1 MKLQFL
7 GATKTVTG
15 SKYLIESNNK
25 KILVDCGLFQG
36 HKELRLRNWA
46 SLPLAANTIDYVLLT
61 HAHIDHSGYLPLLVK
76 QGFKGKIIA
85 THATHSL
92 CRILLPDSGYLQ
104 EEEARYANKRKY
116 SKHAPALPLYTKLDA
131 EISLRLFSPIDFD
144 EPFVMDEHLKAFFYP
159 AGHILGAASIR
170 IEDDTT
176 SIQFSGDLGR
186 KKDPILYSPAKPH
199 NLDYLVIEST
209 YGDEL
214 HEQDSSSQTLQN
226 IINQTVQ
233 NGGSI
238 LIPAFAVGRTQ
249 HILYQLYQLKQQG
262 LIADIPVFI
271 DSPMATNVTKLF
283 YRYHK
288 LHQLSD
294 KEAQAVCQTAEYV
307 RDVAESKKIG
317 RLNFPRIIISASG
330 MATGGRVLHHLRHL
344 APDHRNSIV
353 FSGFQAPGTRG
364 DKILSGLDEVKL
376 LGQMIKIKARVFNL
390 ENTSAHADYSET
402 LDWLSELTSLKKI
415 FITHGELTAAL
426 ALQKTLEKE
435 KQFNCVIPNYLE
447 KFEL

>member
-15 SKYLIESNNK
+15 SKYLIQSKNK
-25 KILVDCGLFQG
+25 TILVDCGLFQG

-46 SLPLAANTIDYVLLT
+46 PLPFEAKMIDYVLLT

-76 QGFKGKIIA
+76 QGFKGKIIS

-92 CRILLPDSGYLQ
+92 CSILLPDSGYLQ
-104 EEEARYANKRKY
+104 EEEARYANKKKY
-116 SKHAPALPLYTKLDA
+116 SKHNPALPLYTKLDA
-131 EISLRLFSPIDFD
+131 EKSLEFFSPIDFHA
-144 EPFVMDEHLKAFFYP
+144 PFIIDKNLKACFYP

-170 IEDDTT
+170 IEDEKIN
-176 SIQFSGDLGR
+176 IQFSGDLGR
-186 KKDPILYSPAKPH
+186 KDDPIFYPPEKPH
-199 NLDYLVIEST
+199 DLDYLVLEST

-214 HEQDSSSQTLQN
+214 HEKDASYKTLQK
-226 IINQTVQ
+226 IINQTIKK
-233 NGGSI
+233 GGSI

-249 HILYQLYQLKQQG
+249 SILYQIYQLKKNG
-262 LIADIPVFI
+262 LIVDIPVFV

-283 YRYHK
+283 YQYHK
-288 LHQLSD
+288 LHKLSD
-294 KEAQAVCQTAEYV
+294 KEAKEVCLTAKYV
-307 RDVAESKKIG
+307 RDVEESKKIG
-317 RLNFPRIIISASG
+317 GLDFPRVIISASG
-330 MATGGRVLHHLRHL
+330 MATGGRVLHHLKHF

-364 DKILSGLDEVKL
+364 DKILRGLDEIKM
-376 LGQMIKIKARVFNL
+376 LGQMIKIRAKVFNL

-402 LDWLSELTSLKKI
+402 LDWLSELSSLKKI

-426 ALQKTLEKE
+426 ALKKTLEKE